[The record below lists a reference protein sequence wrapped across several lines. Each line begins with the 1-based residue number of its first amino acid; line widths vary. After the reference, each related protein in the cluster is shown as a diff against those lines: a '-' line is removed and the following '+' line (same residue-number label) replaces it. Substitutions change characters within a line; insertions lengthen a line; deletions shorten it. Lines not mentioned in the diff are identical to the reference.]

1 MDDDPRLATEA
12 RLAELEALDEQTASE
27 TKFRALTANELLSLD
42 IPPRRTLLTPWLP
55 EKGAAM
61 LYAPRG
67 LGKTFLALSIAYA
80 VASGGRVLRWQAPE
94 PRRVL
99 HVDGEMPLV
108 ALQARLTGIAMVAEA
123 EPPAHDFLRFLPA
136 DHYRDGLPDLATAAG
151 RKMLARATEA
161 TDLLILDNLSSLA
174 GGRENEADDW
184 RPMQEL
190 ILSLRR
196 RGVSTLIVHHSGKG
210 GQQRGT
216 SKKEDILDTVIA
228 LRRPE
233 DYEAGQGARF
243 EVHFEK
249 ARGFTGLDA
258 VSFEAVL
265 RVRDDGGISWETAD
279 LHPADK
285 AAAFEM
291 FEAGSKT
298 AEVATALEVSRA
310 TAFRWQKEW
319 RAGRDG

>member
-1 MDDDPRLATEA
+1 
-12 RLAELEALDEQTASE
+12 
-27 TKFRALTANELLSLD
+27 
-42 IPPRRTLLTPWLP
+42 
-55 EKGAAM
+55 
-61 LYAPRG
+61 
-67 LGKTFLALSIAYA
+67 
-80 VASGGRVLRWQAPE
+80 
-94 PRRVL
+94 
-99 HVDGEMPLV
+99 MPLV
-108 ALQARLTGIAMVAEA
+108 ALQERLTGIALSAEA
-123 EPPAHDFLRFLPA
+123 EPPADDFLRFLPA
-136 DHYRDGLPDLATAAG
+136 DHFRDGLPDLATATG
-151 RKMLARATEA
+151 RAMLARATEA

-196 RGVSTLIVHHSGKG
+196 RGISTLIVHHSGKG

-216 SKKEDILDTVIA
+216 SKKEDVLDAVVA

-233 DYEAGQGARF
+233 DYEADQGARF

-258 VSFEAVL
+258 LPFEAAL
-265 RVRDDGGISWETAD
+265 RVGGDGAIRWETSD
-279 LHPADK
+279 LHPAEK

-291 FEAGSKT
+291 FEAGSNT
-298 AEVATALEVSRA
+298 TEVQKALEVSRA
-310 TAFRWQKEW
+310 TSFRWQKEW